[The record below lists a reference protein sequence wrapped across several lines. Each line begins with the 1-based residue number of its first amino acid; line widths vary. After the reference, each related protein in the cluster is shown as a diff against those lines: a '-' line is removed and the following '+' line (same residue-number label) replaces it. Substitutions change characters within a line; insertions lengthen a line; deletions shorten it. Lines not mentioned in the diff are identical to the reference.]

1 MGVCQYDKCSRE
13 KRKYSGKTI
22 AVIEETDGKF
32 IGTGTYTDNDGNIDT
47 DTQEFATL
55 PDAQGWLEL
64 TYIFML
70 GVHADS

>member
-1 MGVCQYDKCSRE
+1 MTNIVE
-13 KRKYSGKTI
+13 KRESNSGHTI

-32 IGTGTYTDNDGNIDT
+32 IGTVTYTANDENADT
-47 DTQEFATL
+47 DTREFATL

>member
-1 MGVCQYDKCSRE
+1 MTTIVE
-13 KRKYSGKTI
+13 KRESNSGKTTAI
-22 AVIEETDGKF
+22 IEEANGKF
-32 IGTGTYTDNDGNIDT
+32 IGTVTYDANDGNVDT
-47 DTQEFATL
+47 DTQEFTAL

>member
-1 MGVCQYDKCSRE
+1 MTNIVE
-13 KRKYSGKTI
+13 KRESNSGNTL
-22 AVIEETDGKF
+22 AVIEEADGKF
-32 IGTGTYTDNDGNIDT
+32 IGTVTYTDNDGNIDT
-47 DTQEFATL
+47 DTQKFATL

>member
-1 MGVCQYDKCSRE
+1 MTTIVE
-13 KRKYSGKTI
+13 KKESNSGNTTGI
-22 AVIEETDGKF
+22 INENNGKF
-32 IGTGTYTDNDGNIDT
+32 IGTVTYDANDGNIDT
-47 DTQEFATL
+47 DTREFDTL